1 MAGDPT
7 RATVMTLQDLAG
19 TASRSDVLLI
29 LPPALSLTPPSFP
42 DALPEALRG
51 YHQAG
56 AFAIA
61 EAGLATGRRMT
72 THWQHRAS
80 FAARFPCVDLDVD
93 WLLVDEGDI
102 LSAAGIMAWTN
113 LALHLIENLHGRPI
127 MLEVARAFVVD
138 PKGREPQSFRPFR
151 PSYAHGDTAIADVQ
165 KALQAAPG
173 RDWTVMALAD
183 RAAMSDRSF
192 LRRFRAAT
200 GLTPT
205 AYLRRL
211 RVARARAL
219 LETTRD
225 AVDQVAF
232 AVGYDDAGGFRR
244 AFREIVA
251 LSPTEYRHRFGPQ
264 RHTDA

>member
-1 MAGDPT
+1 
-7 RATVMTLQDLAG
+7 
-19 TASRSDVLLI
+19 
-29 LPPALSLTPPSFP
+29 
-42 DALPEALRG
+42 
-51 YHQAG
+51 
-56 AFAIA
+56 
-61 EAGLATGRRMT
+61 
-72 THWQHRAS
+72 
-80 FAARFPCVDLDVD
+80 
-93 WLLVDEGDI
+93 
-102 LSAAGIMAWTN
+102 
-113 LALHLIENLHGRPI
+113 
-127 MLEVARAFVVD
+127 
-138 PKGREPQSFRPFR
+138 
-151 PSYAHGDTAIADVQ
+151 
-165 KALQAAPG
+165 
-173 RDWTVMALAD
+173 MALAD

-244 AFREIVA
+244 AFREIVG

-264 RHTDA
+264 RHTDG